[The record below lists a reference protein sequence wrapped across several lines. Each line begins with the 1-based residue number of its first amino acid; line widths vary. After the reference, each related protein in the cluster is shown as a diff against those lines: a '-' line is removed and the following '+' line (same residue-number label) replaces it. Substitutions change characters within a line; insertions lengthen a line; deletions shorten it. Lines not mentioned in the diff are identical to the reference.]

1 MKKVVLILGVLTM
14 ALTSCNSNEVQD
26 QRIKVASNKVKQEQ
40 KKVKKQYSD
49 FKEAEWLQIEAE
61 MNALI
66 KELESL

>member
-1 MKKVVLILGVLTM
+1 MKKVILILGVLTM
-14 ALTSCNSNEVQD
+14 GLASCSNEVQD
-26 QRIKVASNKVKQEQ
+26 QRIRLASNKVKQEQ

-49 FKEAEWLQIEAE
+49 FRAAEWLEIEAE

>member
-1 MKKVVLILGVLTM
+1 MKKAVLILGVLTM
-14 ALTSCNSNEVQD
+14 ALTSCSNEVQD
-26 QRIKVASNKVKQEQ
+26 QRIRLASNKVKQEQ

-49 FKEAEWLQIEAE
+49 FKQAEWLQIEAE